1 MKLFFVCNIA
11 SDFKSFVPTI
21 LFFLKGGHD
30 VSVYLARRIGA
41 YIGCGDFL
49 EEIKTGGGRVI
60 FYDGSTEDGMYP
72 GLLPKGKKP
81 LALPVSGTLF
91 KNMHR
96 LIRVKRFF
104 HELLAAHMPEI
115 VFLSQEDIHYLSPLI
130 VLEAQALG
138 IGALVIPF
146 VMDNPEGAAE
156 EFSKKPDYL
165 VRSIL
170 TKIIAKRYPSWVI
183 EYKGREVFHVP
194 PMTVVAL
201 EWLKLAPISPWSN
214 ACSFA
219 HAVVVE
225 GSAVRSKDPH
235 ARSKSRPIG
244 SLTMD
249 AMHEIRLNAATLKAQ
264 LLQEVGLDPSRPFLL
279 CALPPN
285 QFNTNRE
292 GMEFESYIDVIQ
304 FCLAALGQSG
314 WQVIV
319 NLHPRTEA
327 ADFGLNTQEHPNIKV
342 STSPIWR
349 LIALCD
355 VYLSFTS
362 ATIRWAIACGTPVIN
377 YDVYRYHFDDYR
389 GAPGVVHTDSKQDF
403 VAFLN
408 HTAEDSQYLEELK
421 AHQQRCAPEWGCLD
435 GRSHERLLALC
446 DEVLA
451 AAKKLIYESRTYWSG
466 PHGPTTP

>member
-21 LFFLKGGHD
+21 QFFLKGGHD
-30 VSVYLARRIGA
+30 VSVYLARRNGA

-49 EEIKTGGGRVI
+49 DEIKAAGGLVI
-60 FYDGSTEDGMYP
+60 SYDGSSEDGTVP
-72 GLLPKGKKP
+72 AILPKGKKP
-81 LALPVSGTLF
+81 LGLPVSSTLF

-130 VLEAQALG
+130 VLEARALG
-138 IGALVIPF
+138 IGALVMPF
-146 VMDNPEGAAE
+146 VIDNPEGAAE
-156 EFSKKPDYL
+156 EFSKKQEYL
-165 VRSIL
+165 VRSFL
-170 TKIIAKRYPSWVI
+170 TKIIAWRYPSWVLN
-183 EYKGREVFHVP
+183 YKGTAVFHVP
-194 PMTVVAL
+194 AMTVVAL
-201 EWLKLAPISPWSN
+201 ELLGLSPISPWSN

-225 GSAVRSKDPH
+225 GNALRSKDPH

-244 SLTMD
+244 SLIMD
-249 AMHEIRLNAATLKAQ
+249 AMHEIRLNAAALKAQ
-264 LLQEVGLDPSRPFLL
+264 LLEEVGLDPSRPFLL

-292 GMEFESYIDVIQ
+292 GMEFETYAEVID
-304 FCLAALGQSG
+304 FCLRSLSKSG

-319 NLHPRTEA
+319 NKHPRTEA
-327 ADFGLNTQEHPNIKV
+327 SELGLNAQEHPNIKV

-349 LIALCD
+349 LISLCD

-389 GAPGVVHTDSKQDF
+389 AAPGVVHTDSKQDF
-403 VAFLN
+403 IACLN
-408 HTAEDSQYLEELK
+408 RTAEDSQYLEELK
-421 AHQQRCAPEWGCLD
+421 AHQLRCAPEWGSLD

-451 AAKKLIYESRTYWSG
+451 SAKKFNL
-466 PHGPTTP
+466 